1 MCPESVE
8 QQAKSTSMKR
18 QVLICVIFLALGLFH
33 VSESVATNGNSM
45 DSMQD
50 AKINEIQSRIEKQ
63 EDLIRE
69 QNRRI
74 NELSS
79 QNVSGVPGRL
89 LALTLVNTL
98 MNTIALCFFVSK
110 SRKGNKDKKSKKE
123 ESGPKND
130 DTVPIIDEPTKVSK
144 GTHSSSNNVPAGK
157 PAQSETGREEGNSRN
172 VGVMRR
178 KNDPSGNMPGERAG
192 ERRKAK
198 QHRFAN
204 FMIDDGEIS
213 TLERTI
219 SNDSSDKLFAIDYEE
234 GSTFATYT
242 INQGCKAAIL
252 SDIQTFQNYVKK
264 FNVTG
269 NPTDIVVKKVG
280 HLNKVGNRWIVK
292 DRLEV
297 EFK

>member
-1 MCPESVE
+1 
-8 QQAKSTSMKR
+8 
-18 QVLICVIFLALGLFH
+18 
-33 VSESVATNGNSM
+33 
-45 DSMQD
+45 
-50 AKINEIQSRIEKQ
+50 
-63 EDLIRE
+63 
-69 QNRRI
+69 
-74 NELSS
+74 
-79 QNVSGVPGRL
+79 
-89 LALTLVNTL
+89 
-98 MNTIALCFFVSK
+98 
-110 SRKGNKDKKSKKE
+110 
-123 ESGPKND
+123 
-130 DTVPIIDEPTKVSK
+130 
-144 GTHSSSNNVPAGK
+144 
-157 PAQSETGREEGNSRN
+157 
-172 VGVMRR
+172 
-178 KNDPSGNMPGERAG
+178 
-192 ERRKAK
+192 
-198 QHRFAN
+198 
-204 FMIDDGEIS
+204 MIDDGEIS